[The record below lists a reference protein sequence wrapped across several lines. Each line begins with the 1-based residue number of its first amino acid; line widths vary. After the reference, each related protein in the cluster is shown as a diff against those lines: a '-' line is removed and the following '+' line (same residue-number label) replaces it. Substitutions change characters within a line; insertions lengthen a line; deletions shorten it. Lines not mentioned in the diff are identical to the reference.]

1 MSVEAAPERIT
12 VLWAPEARVDQI
24 PYCVDRYRA
33 SRTGDV
39 KKLKPPGCQPLNHR
53 EGLGTRHAPISTA
66 TL

>member
-12 VLWAPEARVDQI
+12 VLWAAEARVDQI
-24 PYCVDRYRA
+24 LYCVDRYLA
-33 SRTGDV
+33 SHAGDV
-39 KKLKPPGCQPLNHR
+39 KKLEPPRCQPLNHR